1 MFVEYFNIAQT
12 ANYGLT
18 IYTPRG
24 YAQYEREKN
33 RMVMPKK
40 AAHKESHRA
49 MPREE
54 QARQDLLLRL
64 RRVEGQVR
72 GVQKMVE
79 DERYCPDVLAQ
90 MSAIHESLRAV
101 ERILMKDHLQHCA
114 TEALRSGDDKQAQ
127 RTYNELTELFY
138 RHAR

>member
-1 MFVEYFNIAQT
+1 
-12 ANYGLT
+12 
-18 IYTPRG
+18 
-24 YAQYEREKN
+24 
-33 RMVMPKK
+33 MPKK
-40 AAHKESHRA
+40 TERKEIHRA
-49 MPREE
+49 APREVASRE
-54 QARQDLLLRL
+54 NLLLRL

-79 DERYCPDVLAQ
+79 EERYCPDVLVQ

>member
-1 MFVEYFNIAQT
+1 M
-12 ANYGLT
+12 
-18 IYTPRG
+18 
-24 YAQYEREKN
+24 KK
-33 RMVMPKK
+33 KK
-40 AAHKESHRA
+40 ASKEAHHA
-49 MPREE
+49 IPREAA
-54 QARQDLLLRL
+54 ARQNLLLRL

-79 DERYCPDVLAQ
+79 DDRYCPDVLMQ

-114 TEALRSGDDKQAQ
+114 TEALRSGDDNQAQ

>member
-1 MFVEYFNIAQT
+1 
-12 ANYGLT
+12 
-18 IYTPRG
+18 
-24 YAQYEREKN
+24 
-33 RMVMPKK
+33 MPKK
-40 AAHKESHRA
+40 AIRKASHRA
-49 MPREE
+49 MPRE
-54 QARQDLLLRL
+54 AGPRQKLVLRL

-79 DERYCPDVLAQ
+79 EDRYCPDVLVQ

>member
-1 MFVEYFNIAQT
+1 M
-12 ANYGLT
+12 
-18 IYTPRG
+18 
-24 YAQYEREKN
+24 
-33 RMVMPKK
+33 
-40 AAHKESHRA
+40 
-49 MPREE
+49 
-54 QARQDLLLRL
+54 LRL

-79 DERYCPDVLAQ
+79 EDRYCPDVLVQ

-114 TEALRSGDDKQAQ
+114 TEALCSGDDKQAQ

>member
-1 MFVEYFNIAQT
+1 M
-12 ANYGLT
+12 
-18 IYTPRG
+18 
-24 YAQYEREKN
+24 KK
-33 RMVMPKK
+33 KK
-40 AAHKESHRA
+40 AYKETNRA
-49 MPREE
+49 MAREAA
-54 QARQDLLLRL
+54 ARQNLLLRL

-79 DERYCPDVLAQ
+79 DDRYCPDVLMQ

-114 TEALRSGDDKQAQ
+114 TEALRSGDDNQAQ

>member
-1 MFVEYFNIAQT
+1 M
-12 ANYGLT
+12 
-18 IYTPRG
+18 
-24 YAQYEREKN
+24 KK
-33 RMVMPKK
+33 KK
-40 AAHKESHRA
+40 ASKETHRA
-49 MPREE
+49 MPRDES
-54 QARQDLLLRL
+54 ARQDLLLRL

-79 DERYCPDVLAQ
+79 EDRYCPDVLVQ

>member
-1 MFVEYFNIAQT
+1 MTKKT
-12 ANYGLT
+12 AHS
-18 IYTPRG
+18 
-24 YAQYEREKN
+24 
-33 RMVMPKK
+33 
-40 AAHKESHRA
+40 HKTSHRA
-49 MPREE
+49 VPREDG
-54 QARQDLLLRL
+54 AREDLLLRL

-79 DERYCPDVLAQ
+79 EDRYCPDVLVQ

>member
-1 MFVEYFNIAQT
+1 MKKQKAQ
-12 ANYGLT
+12 
-18 IYTPRG
+18 
-24 YAQYEREKN
+24 
-33 RMVMPKK
+33 
-40 AAHKESHRA
+40 KETHRA
-49 MPREE
+49 MPRDAS
-54 QARQDLLLRL
+54 AREGLLLRL

-79 DERYCPDVLAQ
+79 EDRYCPDVLVQ

>member
-1 MFVEYFNIAQT
+1 M
-12 ANYGLT
+12 
-18 IYTPRG
+18 
-24 YAQYEREKN
+24 KK
-33 RMVMPKK
+33 KK
-40 AAHKESHRA
+40 ASKETHRVI
-49 MPREE
+49 PRDSD
-54 QARQDLLLRL
+54 ARNDLLLRL

-79 DERYCPDVLAQ
+79 EDRYCPDVLVQ

>member
-1 MFVEYFNIAQT
+1 M
-12 ANYGLT
+12 
-18 IYTPRG
+18 
-24 YAQYEREKN
+24 
-33 RMVMPKK
+33 KK
-40 AAHKESHRA
+40 QKAHKETQRA
-49 MPREE
+49 TPREVD
-54 QARQDLLLRL
+54 ARENLLVRL

-79 DERYCPDVLAQ
+79 EDRYCPDVLVQ

-127 RTYNELTELFY
+127 RTYDELTELFY

>member
-1 MFVEYFNIAQT
+1 MKKQKAQ
-12 ANYGLT
+12 
-18 IYTPRG
+18 
-24 YAQYEREKN
+24 
-33 RMVMPKK
+33 
-40 AAHKESHRA
+40 KEAHRA
-49 MPREE
+49 APRE
-54 QARQDLLLRL
+54 AGPRHDLLLRL

-79 DERYCPDVLAQ
+79 EDRYCPDVLVQ

-101 ERILMKDHLQHCA
+101 ERILMKDYLQHCA

>member
-1 MFVEYFNIAQT
+1 MPKRT
-12 ANYGLT
+12 APREAHRH
-18 IYTPRG
+18 TPRETG
-24 YAQYEREKN
+24 D
-33 RMVMPKK
+33 
-40 AAHKESHRA
+40 
-49 MPREE
+49 
-54 QARQDLLLRL
+54 RQNLLLRL

-79 DERYCPDVLAQ
+79 DERYCPDVLVQ

-114 TEALRSGDDKQAQ
+114 TEALRSGDAKQAQ
-127 RTYNELTELFY
+127 RTYDELTELFY

>member
-1 MFVEYFNIAQT
+1 MKKQKAQ
-12 ANYGLT
+12 
-18 IYTPRG
+18 
-24 YAQYEREKN
+24 
-33 RMVMPKK
+33 KK
-40 AAHKESHRA
+40 THRA
-49 MPREE
+49 MPREAGTRE
-54 QARQDLLLRL
+54 NLLLRL

-79 DERYCPDVLAQ
+79 DDRYCPDVLVQ